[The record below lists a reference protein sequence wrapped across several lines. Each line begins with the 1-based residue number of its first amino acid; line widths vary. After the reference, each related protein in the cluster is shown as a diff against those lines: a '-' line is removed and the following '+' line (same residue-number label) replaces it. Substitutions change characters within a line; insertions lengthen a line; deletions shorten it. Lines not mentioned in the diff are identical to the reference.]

1 MDSPNVKTF
10 GRAMI
15 IHTIHHSV
23 SAKNFVE
30 PLVKSLNSNEVKA
43 ELWLENREDL
53 KDFTSAINCPK
64 TFVKFDLS
72 LNPCAVLARL
82 VSLLKKFIKDKPLA
96 IHAHQSRAAFLPLLA
111 AKIAHIPIRIYHNHG
126 TPYLGHRGVL
136 RGLLWVLEF
145 LNCSLATHVIT
156 VSKSIHKKMIQ
167 HHIVSKSKC
176 RILGEGSACGI
187 DLADFSEEKFD
198 RASMVINRRKFGIPP
213 DSFVVLYVGRPF
225 RRKGF
230 HTLISA
236 WQLMDQSKQE
246 NTLLIAGCN
255 SDDIAQA
262 TGTIIKN
269 VVALGYVKNLLPLY
283 AACDIVVLPSFHEG
297 LPYSLLEGAAAS
309 KALIGSD
316 VPGINSVI
324 NNNNGLLVPVE
335 SPPKLAEALSFL
347 RNNPEIRRKMG
358 QAGRNYVERCFGRNA
373 CLKQMLDYY
382 CQIGIIPDCHSA

>member
-1 MDSPNVKTF
+1 
-10 GRAMI
+10 MI
-15 IHTIHHSV
+15 IHLIHHPV
-23 SAKNFVE
+23 SAKKFVE
-30 PLVKSLNSNEVKA
+30 PLVESLNSNGLKT
-43 ELWLENREDL
+43 ELWLEKREDL

-64 TFVKFDLS
+64 NFVKFDLS

-82 VSLLKKFIKDKPLA
+82 VKLSRKFVKVKPNA

-156 VSKSIHKKMIQ
+156 VSKSIHQKMVQ

-187 DLADFSEEKFD
+187 DLADFSKEKFD
-198 RASMVINRRKFGIPP
+198 RASMIKDRRKFGISP
-213 DSFVVLYVGRPF
+213 DSFVALYVGRPF

-255 SDDIAQA
+255 RDDIAQK
-262 TGTIIKN
+262 TGTTVKN
-269 VVALGYVKNLLPLY
+269 VVALGYVENLLPLY

-297 LPYSLLEGAAAS
+297 LPYSLLEGAAAG
-309 KALIGSD
+309 KALIGSN
-316 VPGINSVI
+316 VPGIDSVI

-358 QAGRNYVERCFGRNA
+358 QVGRNHVERYFRRNA
-373 CLKQMLDYY
+373 CLKQILDYY
-382 CQIGIIPDCHSA
+382 WQIGINSDNT